1 MTIRRRLALSFG
13 ATLLLFCLNLLA
25 HFVTS
30 QQRDVSLHHFRTAVQ
45 RRLLWASLEHEY
57 RNRWQELSV
66 LSELPFTPEQAKEVQ
81 DRIAGLTARIGPM
94 RTGDDAA
101 AAEALARFL
110 EAQRAFEQRAREW
123 LDRRV
128 NQSDGQ
134 AEHADGFQAVSTAL
148 SHALEQLDALNAG
161 DERLVNDEMAQ
172 LARLTQFMNQVSLF
186 TFILSIFVAAVIALS
201 FSRYLT
207 GGLRTLQTGA
217 ERVGRGDLTSRI
229 LPRSDD
235 ELGSLAR
242 SFNEMTE
249 KLAAT
254 MRELVDA
261 RAQADRASQAKSTFL
276 ANMSHEFRTPM
287 LAVQGYAELIEQQAT
302 ALNLEEI
309 ADDSRQIHMAGQH
322 LVTLLNEVLD
332 LSKIESGKMTLV
344 IEELNLRRMVDEVAA
359 TMRPLVA
366 QRSNTLSITFD
377 DELDTLPLQ
386 GDEIKLRQILLNLL
400 GNASKFTSNGTIALR
415 VRATA
420 SVATCVPGAAADAA
434 SISPVRV
441 AAGVNAAACT
451 HAVADSTAA
460 AGANA
465 GNGANLG
472 AIAPAGAIAAAVGD
486 ADSVRR
492 TYSRREWV
500 IFEVADSGIG
510 MTLEQTQRIFEEFE
524 QAEPTTAR
532 AFGGSGL
539 GLAICQKMALLMGGD
554 ISVSSELGV
563 GTTFT
568 VTLPMQP
575 AGAASAEAAPSPAA
589 SPSRDAALRPSGR
602 ALPAA
607 S

>member
-30 QQRDVSLHHFRTAVQ
+30 QQRDVSLHHFETAVQ

-81 DRIAGLTARIGPM
+81 DRIAGLTARIGPV

-101 AAEALARFL
+101 AAVALARFL

-123 LDRRV
+123 LDERV
-128 NQSDGQ
+128 NQPDGS

-148 SHALEQLDALNAG
+148 SNALEQLDALNAG

-186 TFILSIFVAAVIALS
+186 TFVLSIFVAAVIALS

-229 LPRSDD
+229 MHRSDD

-249 KLAAT
+249 KLAET

-261 RAQADRASQAKSTFL
+261 RAQADRASQAKSAFL

-302 ALNLEEI
+302 ALKLEEI
-309 ADDSRQIHMAGQH
+309 ADDSRQIHKAGQH

-344 IEELNLRRMVDEVAA
+344 IEELNLRRLVDEVTA

-366 QRSNTLSITFD
+366 QRSNALTITFGN
-377 DELDTLPLQ
+377 ELDTLPLQ

-415 VRATA
+415 VRASAADAA
-420 SVATCVPGAAADAA
+420 SDATSLAGAAADAA

-441 AAGVNAAACT
+441 AAGVNAVAGK
-451 HAVADSTAA
+451 HA
-460 AGANA
+460 G
-465 GNGANLG
+465 
-472 AIAPAGAIAAAVGD
+472 AGAIAAAAVE
-486 ADSVRR
+486 ADTVLR
-492 TYSRREWV
+492 TCPRREWV

-510 MTLEQTQRIFEEFE
+510 MTLEQTRRIFEEFE

-554 ISVSSELGV
+554 ISVASELGV

-575 AGAASAEAAPSPAA
+575 AGAASAAGAPSPGA
-589 SPSRDAALRPSGR
+589 SPSRDGGLRPSGR

-607 S
+607 P

>member
-1 MTIRRRLALSFG
+1 M
-13 ATLLLFCLNLLA
+13 
-25 HFVTS
+25 
-30 QQRDVSLHHFRTAVQ
+30 
-45 RRLLWASLEHEY
+45 
-57 RNRWQELSV
+57 
-66 LSELPFTPEQAKEVQ
+66 
-81 DRIAGLTARIGPM
+81 
-94 RTGDDAA
+94 
-101 AAEALARFL
+101 
-110 EAQRAFEQRAREW
+110 
-123 LDRRV
+123 
-128 NQSDGQ
+128 
-134 AEHADGFQAVSTAL
+134 STAL
-148 SHALEQLDALNAG
+148 SNALEQLDALNAC

-186 TFILSIFVAAVIALS
+186 TFVLSIFVAAVIALS

-229 LPRSDD
+229 MHRSDD

-249 KLAAT
+249 KLAET

-261 RAQADRASQAKSTFL
+261 RAQADRASQAKSAFL

-302 ALNLEEI
+302 ALKLEEI
-309 ADDSRQIHMAGQH
+309 ADDSRQIHKAGQH

-344 IEELNLRRMVDEVAA
+344 IEELNLRRLVDEVTA

-366 QRSNTLSITFD
+366 QRSNALTITFGN
-377 DELDTLPLQ
+377 ELDTLPLQ

-415 VRATA
+415 VRASAADAA
-420 SVATCVPGAAADAA
+420 SDATSLAGAAADAA

-441 AAGVNAAACT
+441 AAGVNAVAGK
-451 HAVADSTAA
+451 HA
-460 AGANA
+460 G
-465 GNGANLG
+465 
-472 AIAPAGAIAAAVGD
+472 AGAIAAAAVE
-486 ADSVRR
+486 ADTVLR
-492 TYSRREWV
+492 TCPRREWV

-510 MTLEQTQRIFEEFE
+510 MTLEQTRRIFEEFE

-554 ISVSSELGV
+554 ISVASELGV

-575 AGAASAEAAPSPAA
+575 AGAASAAGAPSPGA
-589 SPSRDAALRPSGR
+589 SPSRDGGLRPSGR

-607 S
+607 P